1 MILKKLSAC
10 YFMYDILWICIN
22 ICILTGCT
30 TIWNNSIWH
39 IPFETHIY
47 LSNSRYI
54 TLFHKMIITICHIP
68 FDTNMNLSN
77 SRLLTFLIQ
86 QPFFSNLKD
95 SLSYPVTPKSV
106 KPKLRAPNGCKK
118 NWGPILA
125 FFFKFKGSFTM
136 SRYSHIRKTKIK
148 DTTWLPKKLDQKK
161 YISYLFIFLNF
172 NGPRAG
178 LLIITSR
185 IFVLQPDR
193 WMSVRLDP
201 LRFFFGKKK
210 LQPCGAHNFGLTK

>member
-1 MILKKLSAC
+1 
-10 YFMYDILWICIN
+10 
-22 ICILTGCT
+22 
-30 TIWNNSIWH
+30 
-39 IPFETHIY
+39 
-47 LSNSRYI
+47 
-54 TLFHKMIITICHIP
+54 MIITICHIP

-210 LQPCGAHNFGLTK
+210 NCSHAVPIILVSQSRVTGHGKGPLKLEKMQKLDPKLFGALIFFHTQDA